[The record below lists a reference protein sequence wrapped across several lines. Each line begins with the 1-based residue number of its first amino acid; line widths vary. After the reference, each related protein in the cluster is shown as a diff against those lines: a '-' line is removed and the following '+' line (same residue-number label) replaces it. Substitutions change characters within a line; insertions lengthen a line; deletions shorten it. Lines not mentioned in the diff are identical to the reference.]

1 MVKKNSNTEHNVVDA
16 KAKEYH
22 LAIEKYHAI
31 AWYSRVEIFS
41 SVVVVSLQVATL
53 IKLFENYTGTN
64 VIAMIAT
71 IIFAYIIADFISGI
85 AHMIGDSN
93 THYTS
98 IIGPFIAVFH
108 LHHSRL
114 IYKNK
119 HPIKIYF
126 YESGQKFWMIL
137 YLSALLIMQ
146 SYGAINFCSALF
158 LVAIGILSSVAELSH
173 FWCHNKAQC
182 NIIVQYLQK
191 YRILLSMKHHG
202 FHHRNDNTHY
212 AFLNGMTDPLVN
224 LIAYHFCKGYKNH
237 ADLHLTIHGD
247 SQNN

>member
-1 MVKKNSNTEHNVVDA
+1 MMKTKSNTEHNTVDT
-16 KAKEYH
+16 KAKEYAV
-22 LAIEKYHAI
+22 AIEKYYGI
-31 AWYSRVEIFS
+31 AWYGRVEVFS
-41 SVVVVSLQVATL
+41 SVIVVSLQIVTL
-53 IKLFENYTGTN
+53 IKLFENYTATSI
-64 VIAMIAT
+64 IAIIAT
-71 IIFAYIIADFISGI
+71 AIFAYIITDFISGI

-108 LHHSRL
+108 LHHSKL

-146 SYGAINFCSALF
+146 SYANVAFCLDLF
-158 LVAIGILSSVAELSH
+158 LVAIGIFSSFAELSH
-173 FWCHNKAQC
+173 FWCHNKTQC
-182 NIIVQYLQK
+182 NIIIQSLQK
-191 YRILLSMKHHG
+191 YRILLSMQHHG

-224 LIAYHFCKGYKNH
+224 LIANHFCKGYKNH
-237 ADLHLTIHGD
+237 ADLHLTAPAD
-247 SQNN
+247 TQNN